1 MAQKRPADTPK
12 NRASWHAPYIG
23 SLHLELWAYRKA
35 ITIIPEVSLTS
46 EPLVIDGIVIK
57 KDPRVVIEKNLAR
70 IFRQYNI
77 IEFKGPESSIS
88 NRDFL
93 KCEAYVY
100 LYAALKGVRLRDLTL
115 TIIGAHYPRE
125 LVRHLKEER
134 GLGVRE
140 AFSGIYYIERGV
152 IPVQVIVT
160 GELAEEEN
168 LFLRNLR
175 RGVRG
180 ESLLKVFKE
189 TREKLRNPAVQA
201 YMYALVEANAGSIE
215 EVEKM
220 ELTEKDRKV
229 LKEWWFVK
237 EAMEEARREADA
249 KWQKRAADTDAKWQ
263 KRADKWQEQADKWQE
278 QIKTLKAQLAAK

>member
-1 MAQKRPADTPK
+1 MAQKRPAPIPK
-12 NRASWHAPYIG
+12 NRTSWHAPFIG
-23 SLHLELWAYRKA
+23 SLHLELWAYRNA

-57 KDPRVVIEKNLAR
+57 KAPRVVIEKNLAR

-77 IEFKGPESSIS
+77 IEFKGPESSFS
-88 NRDFL
+88 TWDFL

-100 LYAALKGVRLRDLTL
+100 LYAALKGVPLRDLTL
-115 TIIGAHYPRE
+115 TIIEAHYPRE
-125 LVRHLKEER
+125 LVRYLKEER
-134 GLGVRE
+134 ELKVKE
-140 AFSGIYYIERGV
+140 AFPGIYYIEEGV
-152 IPVQVIVT
+152 IPMQVIVT

-175 RGVRG
+175 REVKA
-180 ESLLKVFKE
+180 ESLLRVFSE

-201 YMYALVEANAGSIE
+201 YMYALVEANAGSME

-237 EAMEEARREADA
+237 AAIAENDA
-249 KWQKRAADTDAKWQ
+249 KWQKRAAEADAKWQ
-263 KRADKWQEQADKWQE
+263 KRADKWQK